1 MPFFSLTKIQKTI
14 FVIDI
19 LGQVMIKR
27 IMKYFVWDEDED
39 EVHQKL
45 KLLS

>member
-1 MPFFSLTKIQKTI
+1 MANIMSFFNLRKIKKTI

-27 IMKYFVWDEDED
+27 IMKYFVWDEDE
-39 EVHQKL
+39 VL
-45 KLLS
+45 